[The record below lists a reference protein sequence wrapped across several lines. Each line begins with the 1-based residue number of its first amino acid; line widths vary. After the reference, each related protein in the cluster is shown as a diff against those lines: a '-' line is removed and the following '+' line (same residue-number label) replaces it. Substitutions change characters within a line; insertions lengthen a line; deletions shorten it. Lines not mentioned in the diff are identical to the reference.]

1 MTTAKKG
8 AGGKKR
14 SNGSQRTL
22 RAGLSAGAVDLLIG
36 TLLKPLRL
44 GSARSA
50 LLAELGCDV
59 AALEAAMR
67 ETAVLSAVR
76 DAAAAAVVEAIPGV
90 LYAQLARALED
101 KVVAKDFLA
110 AVGVLAVPGVQADEA
125 GVAATGFEKALLTGL
140 REALGL
146 PFVAAQGKPEVKG

>member
-1 MTTAKKG
+1 MNTTKGRRAAKKRTD
-8 AGGKKR
+8 A
-14 SNGSQRTL
+14 SLRTL

-36 TLLKPLRL
+36 TLLKPLRS

-50 LLAELGCDV
+50 LLGDV
-59 AALEAAMR
+59 GAASEAVEAALR
-67 ETAVLSAVR
+67 DPAVVAAVR

-90 LYAQLARALED
+90 LNAQLVRALED
-101 KVVAKDFLA
+101 KAVAKDFLA

-125 GVAATGFEKALLTGL
+125 GETATGFEKALLTGL

-146 PFVAAQGKPEVKG
+146 PEVKG